1 MLPRSRFCFDPILL
15 NLFTEEPVM
24 NQPPD
29 FEDESP
35 GEPGGREKVLSEAT
49 ALALELPSLLEVV
62 AHFASTDLGRE
73 RVLALA
79 PFTEEEPL
87 LAQRRRIEE
96 AGRLIGLGPLVPD
109 FDVPVGE
116 LVERLVTGRPPVQGL
131 DLVRLADLMRASRQ
145 AALRIRSAESCPAL
159 LKIALRVPDLQQLL
173 SKIDRALDRRGEVR
187 EDASPKLAALRKQIR
202 RVRDQLYSELGGYVQ
217 SHRTELAEETIP
229 LRGGRLVLM
238 LDAGAKGRSGG
249 LIHGRSGTG
258 KSFYFEPI
266 EVVESNNELQQSVED
281 EESERRRILNELIAA
296 ARAELPAISGPGGI
310 ADFVAEL
317 DLLQAALRY
326 AAVAEALLPEIGP
339 GAGASSTY
347 SPELILI
354 SARHPLLDSRLA
366 EARREALGQA
376 GHGGTIVPLDL
387 SLMGE
392 RRILVITGPNA
403 GGKTVAL
410 KTAGLLA
417 AAALCGLPIPAAV
430 GSRVPFLSRLVA
442 TVGDEQDLLA
452 DRSTFSGRLLRL
464 KEAWEAA
471 GPNSLVLL
479 DELGSG
485 TDPEEGAALS
495 TSLLESLAEKKTLA
509 VITTHL
515 AQLAASALET
525 GGASCAAMEFD
536 PQTGRPTF
544 RLVPGPPGGSE
555 ALALARRLG
564 LPAEW
569 LDRAE
574 ARLGSE
580 HRDLRRLL
588 VEVERARQELAET
601 RSELEMERTDAEK
614 LRRRLAEELAAATEE
629 RKTVGKKLKGDLD
642 AFRRETSAKLREEV
656 ERLRERFE
664 QGKRRGLEVEAAE
677 RLFAEAPELV
687 EEPEAPSGP
696 LKVGGLVRHLGL
708 GWQGKLEK
716 LEGDRAEVSV
726 HGKRVR
732 CRAEELGA
740 LALGSDGP
748 AKAEPIATAD
758 RAARVE
764 GSVRGVRG
772 PRAVPGGMGGVRG
785 SSRDAEESAST
796 PPELHLI
803 GQRVESALEQLDAYL
818 DQAVRG
824 THKEIRVVHGHGSG
838 KLRQAV
844 REHLR
849 GHRAVAHL
857 RPGDPEEGGNGATVV
872 TLKNG

>member
-1 MLPRSRFCFDPILL
+1 
-15 NLFTEEPVM
+15 M
-24 NQPPD
+24 NHPPD
-29 FEDESP
+29 FDESP
-35 GEPGGREKVLSEAT
+35 PDDPSDGNPVLSRAS

-73 RVLALA
+73 RVLRLA
-79 PFTEEEPL
+79 PFTDESEL

-96 AGRLIGLGPLVPD
+96 AGRLLGEGSLVPD
-109 FDVPVGE
+109 FDIPVGE
-116 LVERLVTGRPPVQGL
+116 LVKSLATGRPPIQGL
-131 DLVRLADLMRASRQ
+131 DLVRLADLLRASRL
-145 AALRIRSAESCPAL
+145 AATRIRSAEGCPAL
-159 LKIALRVPDLQQLL
+159 FRLALRVPDLQPLL
-173 SKIDRALDRRGEVR
+173 SRIDRALDRRGEVR
-187 EDASPKLAALRKQIR
+187 EDASPKLASLRKQIR

-217 SHRTELAEETIP
+217 NHRQELSEETIP

-238 LDAGAKGRSGG
+238 LDAGARGRSGG

-281 EESERRRILNELIAA
+281 EEAERRRILNELIAA
-296 ARAELPAISGPGGI
+296 ARAELPAISDPGGI

-317 DLLQAALRY
+317 DLLQAALRFS
-326 AAVAEALLPEIGP
+326 AVAEAQLPEIGP
-339 GAGASSTY
+339 AAGSSLAESAVAST
-347 SPELILI
+347 PELILL

-366 EARREALGQA
+366 EARREALGKP
-376 GHGGTIVPLDL
+376 GHEGTIVPLDL
-387 SLMGE
+387 TLAGV

-417 AAALCGLPIPAAV
+417 AAALCGLPIPAAI

-464 KEAWEAA
+464 KEAWEVA

-515 AQLAASALET
+515 AQLAAAALET

-536 PQTGRPTF
+536 PNTGRSTF
-544 RLVPGPPGGSE
+544 RLVPGAPGGSE

-588 VEVERARQELAET
+588 AEVERARQELALT
-601 RSELEMERTDAEK
+601 RADLEVERTDAEK
-614 LRRRLAEELAAATEE
+614 LRRRLAEELAAASEE
-629 RKTVGKKLKGDLD
+629 RKSVGKKLKGDLD
-642 AFRRETSAKLREEV
+642 AFRRETSARLREEV

-664 QGKRRGLEVEAAE
+664 QGKRRGLETEAAD
-677 RLFAEAPELV
+677 RLFAEAPDLF
-687 EEPEAPSGP
+687 EEVEAPAGP
-696 LKVGGLVRHLGL
+696 LVVGAAVRHLGL

-716 LEGDRAEVSV
+716 LEGGRAEVSV
-726 HGKRVR
+726 RGKRVR
-732 CRAEELGA
+732 CRADELGPM
-740 LALGSDGP
+740 ALGLNAP
-748 AKAEPIATAD
+748 AKAEAFVAAD

-764 GSVRGVRG
+764 GSDRGVRGVRG
-772 PRAVPGGMGGVRG
+772 VGRVSGGVGGGMGGVRG
-785 SSRDAEESAST
+785 SSRDAEESASA

-803 GQRVESALEQLDAYL
+803 GQRVESALEQLESYL
-818 DQAVRG
+818 DQAIRG
-824 THKEIRVVHGHGSG
+824 PHREIRVVHGHGSG

-849 GHRAVAHL
+849 SHRAVASL
-857 RPGDPEEGGNGATVV
+857 RPGDPDEGGNGATVV